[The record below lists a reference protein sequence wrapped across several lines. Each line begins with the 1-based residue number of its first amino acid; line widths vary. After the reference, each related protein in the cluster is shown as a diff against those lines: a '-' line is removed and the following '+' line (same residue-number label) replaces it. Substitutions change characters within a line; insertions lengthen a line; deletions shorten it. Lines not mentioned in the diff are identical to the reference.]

1 MQLCVL
7 GRQPEIGLAELE
19 ALYGADSVQPL
30 GAECALIDA
39 PVNFARLGG
48 SIKSGVILAEI
59 PHLAPQRIFAEVTKL
74 LPGIIK
80 NLPPEGKIKLGISTY
95 GLGFSARAVGGET
108 LKIKKILRQK
118 YGRSVRAVPNE
129 TPALSSAQTFHNQ
142 LTGTLGVEIIIV
154 YTPERTVIARTEHVQ
169 NIDDYRIRDRDRPKR
184 DAFVGMLPPKL
195 AQTII
200 NLATA
205 QNQPSDDFVVLDPF
219 CGTGVVLQE
228 ALLMGFAAY
237 GTDLSQKMI
246 DFSHV
251 NLDWLNKNPRF
262 KASDNFRLEQADA
275 TDHIW
280 RQPIS
285 AIACEGYL
293 GQPLGGQ
300 HVTTERLQKIIS
312 DTNTVMRGFLQ
323 TIAEQITPDT
333 RLCIAAPA
341 WFVGNQTHHL
351 PVANELTALGFTR
364 LTFKTAPSPIIYRR
378 EDQVTGRELIVLT
391 KG

>member
-7 GRQPEIGLAELE
+7 GRQPEIGLVELE

-39 PVNFARLGG
+39 PVNFTRLGG

-59 PHLAPQRIFAEVTKL
+59 PHLTPQRIFTEATKL

-80 NLPPEGKIKLGISTY
+80 NLPPEGKIKLGISVY
-95 GLGFSARAVGGET
+95 GLSLGARTVGTET
-108 LKIKKILRQK
+108 LKLKKLLRQK
-118 YGRSVRAVPNE
+118 FSRSVRAVPNE

-154 YTPERTVIARTEHVQ
+154 YTPERTVIARAEHVQ

-205 QNQPSDDFVVLDPF
+205 QNEPSDDFVVLDPF

-228 ALLMGFAAY
+228 ALLMGFATY

-246 DFSHV
+246 DFSQI
-251 NLDWLNKNPRF
+251 NLDWLIENPRF
-262 KASDNFRLEQADA
+262 KANNTFRLEQADA

-300 HVTTERLQKIIS
+300 HVTTERLQKIITE
-312 DTNTVMRGFLQ
+312 TNGVMRGFLQ
-323 TIAEQITPDT
+323 TIAEQIKPGT

-351 PVANELTALGFTR
+351 PVANELAELGYTR
-364 LTFKTAPSPIIYRR
+364 HTFKTAPNPIIYRR

-391 KG
+391 KD

>member
-95 GLGFSARAVGGET
+95 GLGFSARAVCGET

-142 LTGTLGVEIIIV
+142 LTSTLGVEIIIV

-200 NLATA
+200 NLAAA
-205 QNQPSDDFVVLDPF
+205 QNQPSDDFIVLDPF

-228 ALLMGFAAY
+228 ALLMGFATY

-246 DFSHV
+246 DFSHI
-251 NLDWLNKNPRF
+251 NLDWLIKNPRF
-262 KASDNFRLEQADA
+262 KANNNFRLEQADA

-300 HVTTERLQKIIS
+300 HVTAERLQKIIAETDS
-312 DTNTVMRGFLQ
+312 VMRGFLQ
-323 TIAEQITPDT
+323 TIAEQIKPGT
-333 RLCIAAPA
+333 RLCIAGPA

-351 PVANELTALGFTR
+351 PVTNELAELGYTR
-364 LTFKTAPSPIIYRR
+364 HTFKTAPNPIIYRR

-391 KG
+391 KD